1 MHWFSDAI
9 SSTVSP
15 NLEKQATTPNVGN
28 SRRAIKELLLVSG
41 FSQDSHNSAR
51 PAARSFG

>member
-41 FSQDSHNSAR
+41 FSQDSHNNAR